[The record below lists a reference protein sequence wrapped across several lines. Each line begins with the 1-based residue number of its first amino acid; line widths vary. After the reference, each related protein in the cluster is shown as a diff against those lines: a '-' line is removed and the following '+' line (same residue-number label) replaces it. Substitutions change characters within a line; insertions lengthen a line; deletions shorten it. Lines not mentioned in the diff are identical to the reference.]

1 MALLSGTPECCAAS
15 VAGMP
20 MGASCRSNSL
30 GHRRTAA
37 SRWCWSLTPSPFP
50 CLWTELEYTAPHHA
64 QEALAGREGCVLSAV
79 GLWPGE
85 PPAHS
90 VGSGAIATWAAARG
104 VEAVVWTALEPKFN
118 KVPGQVP
125 ESADAAI
132 AYLRQLDAKS
142 QARAREYVER
152 APAQVKTAFRRA
164 FEQELGWAPSVGA

>member
-1 MALLSGTPECCAAS
+1 
-15 VAGMP
+15 
-20 MGASCRSNSL
+20 
-30 GHRRTAA
+30 
-37 SRWCWSLTPSPFP
+37 
-50 CLWTELEYTAPHHA
+50 
-64 QEALAGREGCVLSAV
+64 
-79 GLWPGE
+79 
-85 PPAHS
+85 

-104 VEAVVWTALEPKFN
+104 IEAVVWTALQPKFN